1 MPKQVTVNAKGNSD
15 PNAGPNKTPGP
26 TRPAAP
32 DVISQA
38 RLGGDGYGQNSGRNN
53 PSSIPPGAQK
63 LSGLAANMKA
73 SVNDD
78 GVLDHII
85 AHGTARNSD
94 EVTGQ
99 LRTIASRNVS
109 TKPGMKDANTGGAP
123 RGSVPASNGASN
135 GTVARK
141 PGR

>member
-1 MPKQVTVNAKGNSD
+1 MANVKQPAKGNA
-15 PNAGPNKTPGP
+15 PGAGPVKTPSP

-73 SVNDD
+73 SVDDD

-85 AHGTARNSD
+85 QHGTARNSD
-94 EVTGQ
+94 EVTSQ
-99 LRTIASRNVS
+99 LRSIASKGS
-109 TKPGMKDANTGGAP
+109 PPHPFMKDANVGGAP
-123 RGSVPASNGASN
+123 SDKVPATTGASS
-135 GTVARK
+135 GAPVRK
-141 PGR
+141 PQ